1 MDVRGLVNQVDL
13 VDYVEKFTD
22 LTPQGD
28 VFRGVCPICGH
39 DNNTE
44 FVVYDRK
51 TFHCWACH
59 ASGDVINF
67 IKDKDSV
74 DFYTA
79 VEKLADELNVDIE
92 HDATY
97 QSKKKAVSD
106 NEEWALAC
114 KKNLKTV
121 ERYLEERRGLNPE
134 TMDYFQLGADS
145 YGNVSIPFIDVNGRY
160 VGHAVRRFEGT
171 PKYLTNKNSDI
182 FTKSEFLYNLRG
194 AKEKLDNRLYLVEGF
209 FCAMSLYQEDR
220 AAVAYNSSQ
229 PTKQQLVK
237 IAALQRMYPELT
249 VILVPDNDGIAY
261 GLLDKVRKNI
271 LRYASE
277 LPVEVLLLPDG
288 VKDVNEFFSMGKT
301 LEEFDELKRV
311 PLDIFVLDM
320 LLAKCDSVLAEK
332 HIVES
337 YAKTVSD
344 NLTLLDISKALAK
357 RWEMDDKAVQDFL
370 HVSQIGVALDE
381 DLKDPDQCL
390 SETVKMLKEPVM
402 QYGLMPLDE
411 GIRGAGRRKDVTIVG
426 GCSGSGK
433 TFMTVGM
440 AADMV
445 VRQRKR
451 IIYFS
456 MEMSAGALYERVLG
470 YLLERSSDVV
480 DQMILEGDP
489 LVYNV
494 LEKLKEYMYVVDKN
508 GLTIQEVDAYVKDAN
523 AKKFDGQ
530 LDCIFIDYIQYMK
543 GCAEYQVLAETAKG
557 LKPLAKDNNIH
568 VVCLSQLNRGVMP
581 WEKPDMGKL
590 KGGGDIEASADEI
603 LLLWRPGKDPSLL
616 PEEAEEKKNIVMV
629 GVGKARNGARIEEA
643 EMRLDVERS
652 RIVPI
657 S

>member
-1 MDVRGLVNQVDL
+1 M
-13 VDYVEKFTD
+13 
-22 LTPQGD
+22 
-28 VFRGVCPICGH
+28 
-39 DNNTE
+39 
-44 FVVYDRK
+44 YDHK

-67 IKDKDSV
+67 IKEKDGV
-74 DFYTA
+74 DFYVA
-79 VEKLADELNVDIE
+79 VERLAEELNVDIE

-97 QSKKKAVSD
+97 QSRKKAVSE
-106 NEEWALAC
+106 NQGWAMECEKRLPS
-114 KKNLKTV
+114 V
-121 ERYLEERRGLNPE
+121 DRYLQERRGLTPE
-134 TMDYFQLGADS
+134 TIKYFHLGADS
-145 YGNVSIPFIDVNGRY
+145 YGNVSIPFVDVNGRY

-194 AKEKLDNRLYLVEGF
+194 AKEKLYNRLYMVEGF
-209 FCAMSLYQEDR
+209 FCAMSLHQEDR

-229 PTKQQLVK
+229 PTKQQFSKVASLQK
-237 IAALQRMYPELT
+237 IYPELT
-249 VILVPDNDGIAY
+249 VTLVPDNDGIAY

-271 LRYASE
+271 LRYASG

-288 VKDVNEFFSMGKT
+288 VKDVNEFFAIGKT
-301 LEEFDELKRV
+301 IEEFDSLDRIS
-311 PLDIFVLDM
+311 LDIFVLRM
-320 LLAKCDSVLAEK
+320 LLSKCDSVLAEK
-332 HIVES
+332 HIVEE
-337 YAKTVSD
+337 YAKTISD
-344 NLTLLDISKALAK
+344 NLMLFDISKLLSK
-357 RWEMDDKAVQDFL
+357 RWEMDEKAVQDFL
-370 HVSQIGVALDE
+370 HISQIGVALNE

-543 GCAEYQVLAETAKG
+543 GCAEYQILAETAKG

-616 PEEAEEKKNIVMV
+616 PEEADEKKNIVMV

-643 EMRLDVERS
+643 EMRLDVNRS
-652 RIVPI
+652 KIVPI
-657 S
+657 

>member
-1 MDVRGLVNQVDL
+1 M
-13 VDYVEKFTD
+13 EKFTD

-28 VFRGVCPICGH
+28 VYRGVCPICKH
-39 DNNTE
+39 ENNTE
-44 FVVYDRK
+44 FVVYDHK

-67 IKDKDSV
+67 IKEKDNV

-79 VEKLADELNVDIE
+79 VEKLAEELNVDIE

-97 QSKKKAVSD
+97 QSRKKAVSD
-106 NEEWALAC
+106 NQRWAMECEKRLPS
-114 KKNLKTV
+114 V
-121 ERYLEERRGLNPE
+121 DRYLQERRGLTPE
-134 TMDYFQLGADS
+134 TIKYFHLGADV
-145 YGNVSIPFIDVNGRY
+145 YGNVSIPFVDVNGRY
-160 VGHAVRRFEGT
+160 VGHAVRRFEGM

-182 FTKSEFLYNLRG
+182 FVKSEFLYNLRG

-237 IAALQRMYPELT
+237 IASLQRMYPELT

-271 LRYASE
+271 LRYASG

-288 VKDVNEFFSMGKT
+288 VKDVNEFFSMDKSI
-301 LEEFDELKRV
+301 EEFDSLTRV
-311 PLDIFVLDM
+311 PLDIFVLKT
-320 LLAKCDSVLAEK
+320 LLEKCDSVLAEK
-332 HIVES
+332 HIVEE
-337 YAKTVSD
+337 YAKTISD
-344 NLTLLDISKALAK
+344 NLMLFDISRLLSK
-357 RWEMDDKAVQDFL
+357 RWEMDEKAVQDFL
-370 HVSQIGVALDE
+370 HVSQIGIALDE
-381 DLKDPDQCL
+381 DLKGPEQCIQ
-390 SETVKMLKEPVM
+390 ETIKMLKEPVM
-402 QYGLMPLDE
+402 QYGLMPLDD
-411 GIRGAGRRKDVTIVG
+411 GIRGAGRRKDVTIIG
-426 GCSGSGK
+426 GSSGSGK
-433 TFMTVGM
+433 TFLTVGM

-445 VRQRKR
+445 VRQRR
-451 IIYFS
+451 HIIYFS

-603 LLLWRPGKDPSLL
+603 LLMWRPGKSPDLL
-616 PEEAEEKKNIVMV
+616 PEEAEEKRNTVMIA
-629 GVGKARNGARIEEA
+629 VGKARHGARIEEV
-643 EMRLDVERS
+643 EMKLDIDKS
-652 RIVPI
+652 QIVPVTD
-657 S
+657 

>member
-67 IKDKDSV
+67 IKDKDKV
-74 DFYTA
+74 DFYAA

-92 HDATY
+92 HDPTY
-97 QSKKKAVSD
+97 QSRKKAVSD
-106 NEEWALAC
+106 NKDWAYAC

-121 ERYLEERRGLNPE
+121 ERYLEERRGLTPE
-134 TMDYFQLGADS
+134 TMEYFQLGADS
-145 YGNVSIPFIDVNGRY
+145 YGNVSIPFIDANGRY
-160 VGHAVRRFEGT
+160 IGHAVRRFEGT

-182 FTKSEFLYNLRG
+182 FTKAEFLYNLRG
-194 AKEKLDNRLYLVEGF
+194 AKEKLYNKLYLVEGF
-209 FCAMSLYQEDR
+209 FCAMSLHQEDR

-237 IAALQRMYPELT
+237 IASLQCMYPELT
-249 VILVPDNDGIAY
+249 VVLVPDNDGIAY

-301 LEEFDELKRV
+301 LEEFDNLERV
-311 PLDIFVLDM
+311 PLDIFVLNM

-381 DLKDPDQCL
+381 DLKDPEQCL
-390 SETVKMLKEPVM
+390 AETIKMLKEPVM
-402 QYGLMPLDE
+402 QYGLMPLDD

-616 PEEAEEKKNIVMV
+616 PEEADEKKNLVMV